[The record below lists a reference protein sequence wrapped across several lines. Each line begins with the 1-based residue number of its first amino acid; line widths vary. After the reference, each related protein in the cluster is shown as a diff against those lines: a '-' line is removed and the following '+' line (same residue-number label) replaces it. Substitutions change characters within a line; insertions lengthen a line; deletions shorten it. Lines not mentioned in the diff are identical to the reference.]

1 MARIFVTGGTGFVG
15 RALVGALLARGHTVD
30 GLVRNPPAPPGLRAV
45 PGDLLEPETYRA
57 ALAGADAVVHLAAA
71 TGAASA
77 ATHARVNLEG
87 TRAIAAACAAARRPL
102 LFVSSVVVQYPDHSR
117 YPYAAAKAAAEAAV
131 RDSGIPYL
139 IARPTIVAGPGSPVI
154 RALARLALLP
164 AVPVFGD
171 GTVLVQPV
179 DVEDVA
185 LVLADAVDAAAYRN
199 EVIGIGGPQILA
211 IESLLQAIRTAS
223 GRRRAPVLHLPLA
236 AVLPALALAARLTG
250 GRFPLTVGQTSLF
263 RFDGTVPPHPA
274 TDARRAGMRPLA
286 EMLRRSL
293 AP

>member
-15 RALVGALLARGHTVD
+15 RAVVGTLLARGHTVD
-30 GLVRNPPAPPGLRAV
+30 GLVRNPPAPPGMGAV

-57 ALAGADAVVHLAAA
+57 ALAGADAVMHLAAA
-71 TGAASA
+71 TGSASA
-77 ATHARVNLEG
+77 ATHARVNLDG

-117 YPYAAAKAAAEAAV
+117 YPYAAAKAAAEAVV
-131 RDSGIPYL
+131 RESGIPHL

-154 RALARLALLP
+154 RGLARLALLP

-171 GTVLVQPV
+171 GSALVQPV

-185 LVLADAVDAAAYRN
+185 LVLADVVDAAAYRN
-199 EVIGIGGPQILA
+199 EVIGIGGPEILT
-211 IESLLQAIRTAS
+211 IESLLQTIRVAG

-236 AVLPALALAARLTG
+236 AVIPALALAARLTG
-250 GRFPLTVGQTSLF
+250 GRFPLTVGQTALF
-263 RFDGTVPPHPA
+263 RFDGTVPAHPA

-286 EMLRRSL
+286 DMLRRSL
-293 AP
+293 AR